1 MTIICINATLEGECR
16 VATLVDQK
24 LEYLDIE
31 DSTQYRQKGNIY
43 CATITS
49 IEESLD
55 AVFVN
60 YGNGRHGF
68 LPYKEVSE
76 IYHLKKSDDDNKL
89 SINETLKAGQK
100 LLVQI
105 EKEQRGTKGAA
116 LTTFISLAGAY
127 LVLMPTNTSGGGISK
142 RVDANV
148 RDNTRELLSQ
158 LPVPEGMSV
167 IIRTAGAGRSLE
179 ELSWDLE
186 LLLTHW
192 NAIEAAYN
200 AGNKPQLIHKE
211 SDAIIRAVRDQLKPN
226 VEQIIVDNEKV
237 YFSLCEY
244 IQKARPDYADRLKL
258 HQNNVPLFTHMQIE
272 NQIEKLFSRKIDLP
286 SGGSIVIDT
295 TEALTAI
302 DVNSASA
309 TKADNIEDT
318 AYKINMEAADEAIRQ
333 IKLRDIGGII
343 IIDFIDM
350 GVKKRRTEIFS
361 FVTDQFKSD
370 KAKVNIKELSDLSGI
385 MEISR
390 QRISPPLSESHLTA
404 CSHCQGQGLVRNITG
419 FGNHILRKI
428 EQSAVGS
435 TCDLIQLQ
443 VPVDIAN
450 YMLNARSE
458 AIADIKKRYNIDIC
472 ILANPQ
478 LLDQRFLL
486 KRIKINEERGAGA
499 AEQFMKLD
507 EKSIDENTPT
517 WQVDKMNAKNNQ
529 PMGSAMTS
537 KHPQKAKSSGLL
549 KRLWNKL
556 FGQAEKP
563 KNTRGGRSGNQNRR
577 RSPQRKR
584 GPNASNNQAQQ
595 QNREDGKNRSNN
607 RSSGRTRGP
616 NRTRRRQN
624 NHETSNF

>member
-43 CATITS
+43 SATITS

-68 LPYKEVSE
+68 LPYKEIAE
-76 IYHLKKSDDDNKL
+76 IYHLKKGSADGPSPN
-89 SINETLKAGQK
+89 INETLKTGQK

-116 LTTFISLAGAY
+116 LTTYISLAGSY

-158 LPVPEGMSV
+158 LPIPEGMSV

-179 ELSWDLE
+179 ELSWDLQM
-186 LLLTHW
+186 LLTHW
-192 NAIEAAYN
+192 NAIEAAYSDSK
-200 AGNKPQLIHKE
+200 KPQLIHKE

-226 VEQIIVDNEKV
+226 VEQIIVDNEKIF
-237 YFSLCEY
+237 YSLCEY

-272 NQIEKLFSRKIDLP
+272 AQIEKLFARKIDLP
-286 SGGSIVIDT
+286 SGGSIVIDS

-318 AYKINMEAADEAIRQ
+318 AYKINMEAAEEAVRQ
-333 IKLRDIGGII
+333 IRLRDIGGII

-350 GVKKRRTEIFS
+350 SVKKRRNEIHA
-361 FVTDQFKSD
+361 FVNEQFKPD
-370 KAKVNIKELSDLSGI
+370 KAKVNVKELSELSGI

-404 CSHCQGQGLVRNITG
+404 CSHCQGQGLIRNTTG

-435 TCDLIQLQ
+435 TCDLIQVQ
-443 VPVDIAN
+443 VPFDIAN

-458 AIADIKKRYNIDIC
+458 AISDIKKRYNIDIC

-486 KRIKINEERGAGA
+486 KRIKINEERGSGT
-499 AEQFMKLD
+499 AEQYIRLD
-507 EKSIDENTPT
+507 EKSIDESTPT
-517 WQVDKMNAKNNQ
+517 WQLDKMNAKNNQ
-529 PMGSAMTS
+529 PMGSGITQS
-537 KHPQKAKSSGLL
+537 HPQKPKHSNFLQH
-549 KRLWNKL
+549 LWNKL
-556 FGQAEKP
+556 FGKSSSEKFA
-563 KNTRGGRSGNQNRR
+563 TGHQNDSSQKR
-577 RSPQRKR
+577 RSNQRKR
-584 GPNASNNQAQQ
+584 SNASTNDQPQSRDASQH
-595 QNREDGKNRSNN
+595 RSNN
-607 RSSGRTRGP
+607 RSSGRARGL
-616 NRTRRRQN
+616 NRSRRRQN
-624 NHETSNF
+624 DHETSNF